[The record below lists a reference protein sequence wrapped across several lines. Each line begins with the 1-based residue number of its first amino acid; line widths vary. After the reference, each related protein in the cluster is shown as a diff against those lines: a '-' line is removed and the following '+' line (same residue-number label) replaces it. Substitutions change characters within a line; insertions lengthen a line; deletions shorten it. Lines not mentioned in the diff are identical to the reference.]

1 MDLLKIIKRY
11 RSDKDPKL
19 QEFDGKCLSTFSRE
33 DLLQVATNIKL
44 HLNDILVLLDIDDS
58 RENLC
63 RVVSFALEQK
73 DELREDTVI
82 QEPPKKK
89 AKTSENKSSGAFM
102 LNVNIVQAFM
112 LNVNIVQAFMLNVN
126 IVQLFMLNVN
136 MVIERENS
144 GFYAERILFV
154 LFMPNVKL
162 NAFYAEREY
171 CSCFYAERGNY
182 SSFYAEREYC
192 SGFYAEREYCSGFY
206 AEREY
211 GSGFYA
217 ERENGSGFYAEREIG
232 FYAERGK
239 AFYDEREYCSCF
251 YAERGKIQAFMLNV
265 NIVQIKTLEDKIA
278 DLEKRLEKKQADD
291 ELSEFER
298 AKRDVKDEAAKGK
311 VDIDVL
317 HERLILL
324 DNLARKQN
332 HDLKDK
338 INLILSRFH
347 IHKNRPNFAAALVLK
362 LVCNKEEE
370 AVLDKEQKLLKTFG
384 LNDVHSDNYNMQ
396 SHNFNLHGPGFMG
409 GSFGQTQGHTYGMPP
424 RFSGSPR
431 RGRPRGNNHNL
442 CFKCNK
448 PGHFVRDCT
457 ATLDKFRLKPWEF
470 DINLGTDP
478 TSVTVRQP
486 TFVNFENKII
496 DNDREV
502 NSAEEVYSKATD
514 GVSPDIRNVKFFNPK
529 TFVAGQI
536 HTRLHQW
543 QKILPCSHSSD
554 EILDWLVHGVNINKY
569 IVHFKGDFWGHF
581 YDDKFPPCRIFNNS
595 NKCKTF
601 SSFIT
606 ETVMER
612 LKNGSIE
619 CIGKVGL
626 VKPSHIVAPLT
637 VEPTKPRL
645 CINLMYLNN
654 WIKDIP
660 FSLDTLKNVPR
671 SVRENAYFT
680 TIDDKSGLDNV
691 IRGFPKASGFP
702 MGWLLFYLQNV
713 TVLFQTI

>member
-1 MDLLKIIKRY
+1 MLNVNIVRAFMPNVEIVQAFLLNVNIVRAFMPNVEIVQAFMLNVNI
-11 RSDKDPKL
+11 D
-19 QEFDGKCLSTFSRE
+19 
-33 DLLQVATNIKL
+33 QVFMLNVNIVRAFM
-44 HLNDILVLLDIDDS
+44 LNVNIVRAFMLNVKMAQAFMLNVNIVQAFMPNVEIVQAFMLNVNIV
-58 RENLC
+58 RAFMPNVEIV
-63 RVVSFALEQK
+63 R
-73 DELREDTVI
+73 
-82 QEPPKKK
+82 
-89 AKTSENKSSGAFM
+89 AFM

-112 LNVNIVQAFMLNVN
+112 LNFNIVQM
-126 IVQLFMLNVN
+126 
-136 MVIERENS
+136 
-144 GFYAERILFV
+144 
-154 LFMPNVKL
+154 
-162 NAFYAEREY
+162 
-171 CSCFYAERGNY
+171 
-182 SSFYAEREYC
+182 
-192 SGFYAEREYCSGFY
+192 
-206 AEREY
+206 
-211 GSGFYA
+211 
-217 ERENGSGFYAEREIG
+217 
-232 FYAERGK
+232 
-239 AFYDEREYCSCF
+239 
-251 YAERGKIQAFMLNV
+251 
-265 NIVQIKTLEDKIA
+265 KTLEDKIA
-278 DLEKRLEKKQADD
+278 DLEKKLEKKQADH
-291 ELSEFER
+291 ELSVFER

-409 GSFGQTQGHTYGMPP
+409 GSFGQTQ
-424 RFSGSPR
+424 
-431 RGRPRGNNHNL
+431 
-442 CFKCNK
+442 K
-448 PGHFVRDCT
+448 V
-457 ATLDKFRLKPWEF
+457 TLTECLLVFQVHLVAVGLVDKFRLKPWEF

-486 TFVNFENKII
+486 TFVNCENKII
-496 DNDREV
+496 DNDRKV

-514 GVSPDIRNVKFFNPK
+514 GASPDIRNVKFFNPK

-543 QKILPCSHSSD
+543 QNILPCSHSSD
-554 EILDWLVHGVNINKY
+554 KILDWIVHGVNINNY
-569 IVHFKGDFWGHF
+569 IVHFKGDFGGHF
-581 YDDKFPPCRIFNNS
+581 YDDKFPPRRIFNNS
-595 NKCKTF
+595 NKCKNF

-619 CIGKVGL
+619 CIGKAGL
-626 VKPSHIVAPLT
+626 VKPPHIVAPLT

-671 SVRENAYFT
+671 SVRENA
-680 TIDDKSGLDNV
+680 
-691 IRGFPKASGFP
+691 
-702 MGWLLFYLQNV
+702 
-713 TVLFQTI
+713 